1 MPRTIEYWRPTNGLY
16 HATPPGIAVLTQ
28 DSDWEVLNEATGFY
42 EESPYPSAFKGQVY
56 RALNYINATPTGA
69 SLLWNLYTTNNFV
82 DITPSSL
89 GINVQSTNQPM
100 ALNQVARE
108 IIVGTGPGPQTQ
120 IALNQTGIAPQAQ
133 TQWLTY
139 VINSSPHWA
148 LDGVPGNGGG
158 LYGYLERA
166 RQYANRWMLLF
177 DHRYFRWSDSNEG
190 YFNEQSYSGHF
201 GISAHNIAI
210 TNHEVAAWLAG
221 QPLPH
226 RLSDAQQNHA
236 RLATI
241 VALKDVSPP
250 SAGCSAHVRWN
261 PTATNP
267 LNRIRPPAIGLAHE
281 LLHAYYSCRGAQPG
295 YDDNH
300 YSTVLFEYRCV
311 GLGPWDEAPLSE
323 NALRKEWWSYA
334 CQQVPGSDPENR
346 KAIGK
351 RISYM

>member
-1 MPRTIEYWRPTNGLY
+1 M
-16 HATPPGIAVLTQ
+16 
-28 DSDWEVLNEATGFY
+28 
-42 EESPYPSAFKGQVY
+42 
-56 RALNYINATPTGA
+56 
-69 SLLWNLYTTNNFV
+69 
-82 DITPSSL
+82 
-89 GINVQSTNQPM
+89 
-100 ALNQVARE
+100 
-108 IIVGTGPGPQTQ
+108 
-120 IALNQTGIAPQAQ
+120 
-133 TQWLTY
+133 
-139 VINSSPHWA
+139 
-148 LDGVPGNGGG
+148 PGNGGG

-210 TNHEVAAWLAG
+210 TNHEVAARLAG

>member
-1 MPRTIEYWRPTNGLY
+1 
-16 HATPPGIAVLTQ
+16 
-28 DSDWEVLNEATGFY
+28 
-42 EESPYPSAFKGQVY
+42 
-56 RALNYINATPTGA
+56 
-69 SLLWNLYTTNNFV
+69 
-82 DITPSSL
+82 
-89 GINVQSTNQPM
+89 QPM

-201 GISAHNIAI
+201 SISAHNIAI

-226 RLSDAQQNHA
+226 R
-236 RLATI
+236 
-241 VALKDVSPP
+241 
-250 SAGCSAHVRWN
+250 
-261 PTATNP
+261 
-267 LNRIRPPAIGLAHE
+267 
-281 LLHAYYSCRGAQPG
+281 
-295 YDDNH
+295 
-300 YSTVLFEYRCV
+300 
-311 GLGPWDEAPLSE
+311 
-323 NALRKEWWSYA
+323 
-334 CQQVPGSDPENR
+334 
-346 KAIGK
+346 
-351 RISYM
+351 

>member
-1 MPRTIEYWRPTNGLY
+1 
-16 HATPPGIAVLTQ
+16 
-28 DSDWEVLNEATGFY
+28 
-42 EESPYPSAFKGQVY
+42 
-56 RALNYINATPTGA
+56 
-69 SLLWNLYTTNNFV
+69 
-82 DITPSSL
+82 
-89 GINVQSTNQPM
+89 M

-108 IIVGTGPGPQTQ
+108 IIVGTGPGPRPRSRSIRQ
-120 IALNQTGIAPQAQ
+120 ASPAAQ

-148 LDGVPGNGGG
+148 LDGVPEQRWWP
-158 LYGYLERA
+158 LRLSRA
-166 RQYANRWMLLF
+166 RPPVCQPLDAAVRPPLLPL
-177 DHRYFRWSDSNEG
+177 SDSNEG

-210 TNHEVAAWLAG
+210 TNHEVAARLAG

-267 LNRIRPPAIGLAHE
+267 LNRIRPPAIGLA
-281 LLHAYYSCRGAQPG
+281 L
-295 YDDNH
+295 
-300 YSTVLFEYRCV
+300 
-311 GLGPWDEAPLSE
+311 
-323 NALRKEWWSYA
+323 
-334 CQQVPGSDPENR
+334 
-346 KAIGK
+346 
-351 RISYM
+351 